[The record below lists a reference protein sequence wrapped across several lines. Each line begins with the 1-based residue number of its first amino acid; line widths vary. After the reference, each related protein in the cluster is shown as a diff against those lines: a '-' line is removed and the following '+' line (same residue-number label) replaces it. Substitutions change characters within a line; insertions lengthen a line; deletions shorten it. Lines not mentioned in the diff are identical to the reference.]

1 MSDVGIINCSTA
13 DGAVRMS
20 VATPIPMCSRRILAS
35 SGLKYLSVS
44 HTVLCLGSRTSC
56 LAVMILLVMKLTSI
70 KSICLQ
76 NKNQIICRVSGL
88 SVGVGALD
96 CTVHL
101 YSSRTLCTLPQSD
114 FDRPSVQIPQCRESL
129 KVALVGGKT
138 ILPRKESLLTSC
150 LLSNYQ
156 RGKVTSPVNF

>member
-1 MSDVGIINCSTA
+1 
-13 DGAVRMS
+13 
-20 VATPIPMCSRRILAS
+20 
-35 SGLKYLSVS
+35 
-44 HTVLCLGSRTSC
+44 
-56 LAVMILLVMKLTSI
+56 MILMVMKLTSI

-138 ILPRKESLLTSC
+138 IREGKLVNKLP
-150 LLSNYQ
+150 
-156 RGKVTSPVNF
+156 P